1 MVTRHLVLLRIS
13 FKTHSTG
20 YFSVRAEL
28 ELTVKL
34 LILLLG
40 NIMDTFP
47 TGKEYSSLWRIGA
60 LSLTGAANVEI
71 TTSTATNSLLVA

>member
-13 FKTHSTG
+13 FKTHCTG
-20 YFSVRAEL
+20 YFAVRTEL

-40 NIMDTFP
+40 NIVDAFP
-47 TGKEYSSLWRIGA
+47 IGNGYASLWRMGA

-71 TTSTATNSLLVA
+71 TTSTAPDSLLVA